1 MKKLYTS
8 IRAYT
13 LLLLTFFI
21 FKANNI
27 KAQDLLD
34 CGSDRIHQS
43 DFIKKQIAKRVQG
56 ARVAALDPN
65 QVITLPVVFIVHH
78 LGEAIGTGLNVSNA
92 DLMTALTNL
101 NNAYAATDYYIGG
114 INTKIKFAL
123 VKSDKACNPTTGII
137 RINSS
142 SIPGYSLPKGVEI
155 DDYEMQDSLINQ
167 NTTFTSDDCII
178 IRTAKIQSYSGFA
191 SFYGQAFIRHD
202 YITSKY
208 TVPHELGHIFTLYH
222 TFEGDAEVK
231 PTTSPRTY
239 VCPPNADPNNDGDQ
253 ISDTAPH
260 TRERSC
266 STANIATTPNV
277 CDGNAVYGNS
287 LKNIMSY
294 SSGNCM
300 DRFTPGQIAR
310 MREQISLFLPD
321 WINSKLLVDVTNP
334 PLISIT
340 PNPINRGSSTTL
352 STNCIGTVKWYNSS
366 NVLLATQATYT
377 ASPLTNTIYK
387 ADCRTTSCTSPKRT
401 DTVEVSQPI
410 IISNNSDQ
418 TSLNFG
424 TTDTNSKSI
433 YSTDNQRIITSVKL
447 LTSIT
452 SALQINAK
460 TTIDPN
466 VDSTSSGRKYLQ
478 RHYDIVP
485 SALES
490 TLQAEITLYYS
501 QAEFNA
507 YNSANSGYK
516 DLPTNGID
524 NEGIDNIRIFQAHG
538 TALSSDNSP
547 ENYSGTTEELT
558 PTSIVWNAAA
568 ARWEITIRVTGFS
581 GFFVMTPQAGSLPLT
596 LASFKGY
603 ANAQSN
609 ELTWATVSEQNF
621 SHFEIQRTEDGKN
634 WETIEKMEAINIT
647 TSVKNYS
654 YNDKNPLLGNTYY
667 RLKMID
673 INGSVSLSKAINIDN
688 ALIYGIKLFPNP
700 TKEKLK
706 INFASSVGEKIEVM
720 LLDAKGKVISI
731 ENFKTQS
738 KDFAHEINL
747 KSLNVGIYFMKISDR
762 KRQITQKIV
771 KQ

>member
-1 MKKLYTS
+1 
-8 IRAYT
+8 
-13 LLLLTFFI
+13 
-21 FKANNI
+21 
-27 KAQDLLD
+27 
-34 CGSDRIHQS
+34 
-43 DFIKKQIAKRVQG
+43 
-56 ARVAALDPN
+56 
-65 QVITLPVVFIVHH
+65 
-78 LGEAIGTGLNVSNA
+78 
-92 DLMTALTNL
+92 
-101 NNAYAATDYYIGG
+101 
-114 INTKIKFAL
+114 
-123 VKSDKACNPTTGII
+123 
-137 RINSS
+137 
-142 SIPGYSLPKGVEI
+142 
-155 DDYEMQDSLINQ
+155 
-167 NTTFTSDDCII
+167 
-178 IRTAKIQSYSGFA
+178 
-191 SFYGQAFIRHD
+191 
-202 YITSKY
+202 
-208 TVPHELGHIFTLYH
+208 
-222 TFEGDAEVK
+222 
-231 PTTSPRTY
+231 
-239 VCPPNADPNNDGDQ
+239 
-253 ISDTAPH
+253 
-260 TRERSC
+260 
-266 STANIATTPNV
+266 
-277 CDGNAVYGNS
+277 
-287 LKNIMSY
+287 
-294 SSGNCM
+294 
-300 DRFTPGQIAR
+300 
-310 MREQISLFLPD
+310 
-321 WINSKLLVDVTNP
+321 
-334 PLISIT
+334 
-340 PNPINRGSSTTL
+340 
-352 STNCIGTVKWYNSS
+352 
-366 NVLLATQATYT
+366 
-377 ASPLTNTIYK
+377 
-387 ADCRTTSCTSPKRT
+387 
-401 DTVEVSQPI
+401 
-410 IISNNSDQ
+410 
-418 TSLNFG
+418 
-424 TTDTNSKSI
+424 
-433 YSTDNQRIITSVKL
+433 
-447 LTSIT
+447 
-452 SALQINAK
+452 
-460 TTIDPN
+460 
-466 VDSTSSGRKYLQ
+466 
-478 RHYDIVP
+478 
-485 SALES
+485 
-490 TLQAEITLYYS
+490 
-501 QAEFNA
+501 
-507 YNSANSGYK
+507 
-516 DLPTNGID
+516 